1 MSDFEFSRTLYARV
15 VEENKQLKEE
25 NEELRNDMKLFVV
38 DELCEVLYRLKNK
51 DIFLEDYLDKEI
63 RELRSNK
70 ADSRVYFLPG
80 RFSGKSAV
88 TRFFKSLLDEKDK
101 KIEELEAEIV
111 RLRCQQNEQDQKIKD
126 LEAKLAESEKQIKDA
141 REAGDMAVDSWCKNR
156 RKYEAQI
163 AEMQNKS
170 FILYSML
177 YETLEKQGCE
187 DIASQIDQMTGWTYD
202 KEADWFKGN
211 RNYEQLKQQLAEKDG
226 LLEQKI
232 GDMKSTDFIKMCIK
246 SGFMMEAKEND
257 NQTAIEKLEK
267 VKEFVN
273 DFYGEYSA
281 SVITNFIDNQINE
294 LKGGLVKDERKV

>member
-1 MSDFEFSRTLYARV
+1 MSDFEFSRTLYGRV

-126 LEAKLAESEKQIKDA
+126 LEAKLAESENKVKGFVELFDKKQH
-141 REAGDMAVDSWCKNR
+141 E
-156 RKYEAQI
+156 
-163 AEMQNKS
+163 
-170 FILYSML
+170 
-177 YETLEKQGCE
+177 
-187 DIASQIDQMTGWTYD
+187 
-202 KEADWFKGN
+202 
-211 RNYEQLKQQLAEKDG
+211 NYEQFCEIMQLKQQLAEKDE
-226 LLEQKI
+226 LLRQKI
-232 GDMKSTDFIKMCIK
+232 EKMKSTDFIKMCK
-246 SGFMMEAKEND
+246 ECGFMVQAKEND
-257 NQTAIEKLEK
+257 NQTAIAELEK
-267 VKEFVN
+267 VKKFLLEKIEEKQSCFDSGNYN
-273 DFYGEYSA
+273 DFADGVKTICEIMLIS
-281 SVITNFIDNQINE
+281 IDKQIKS
-294 LKGGLVKDERKV
+294 LKGEK